1 MSENMANTVV
11 FDVGDRVVSSV
22 MGYYSGLSGKVIKV
36 VTADRL
42 TDNKYLVELDC
53 GIKIALK
60 QIQIAYYI
68 ND

>member
-1 MSENMANTVV
+1 MG
-11 FDVGDRVVSSV
+11 FDIGDRVVSIV
-22 MGYYSGLSGKVIKV
+22 MGYYSGLPGKVIKV
-36 VTADRL
+36 ATADQL
-42 TDNKYLVELDC
+42 TDTKYLVELDC

>member
-1 MSENMANTVV
+1 MTGNKTNTVV
-11 FDVGDRVVSSV
+11 FDIGDRVVSTV
-22 MGYYSGLSGKVIKV
+22 MGYYSGLPGKVIKKI
-36 VTADRL
+36 TADRL

-60 QIQIAYYI
+60 QFQIAYYI